1 MIGYPCQ
8 TFEMSSYCLAQQG
21 SDGRCLP
28 LTPIFAVLPRDTAL
42 PPRRTRELVWW
53 SLQVAARWA
62 RMTYRLLMIVLC
74 LLHAVS
80 ALAQSTTDLPLVGVL
95 RLDTPESVKPVA
107 TIFRNTLASLGQ
119 VDGRNIRIDFRLAS
133 GHAERFPELVQQ
145 LVREKASV
153 IVASGDAAVRAA
165 QQATKTIPIIAVV
178 DDIVAAGLIDSL
190 AKPGGN
196 TTGVSILA
204 TELDAKRLDILKR
217 IVGRGTIFGVLS
229 DPSSA
234 QARPQLLID
243 TAKSLGIELI
253 TEAVRSPEE
262 FANAFTSFRAKG
274 AEAVLMR
281 SSPLLFGFRKE
292 LCSLSMSHK
301 LPSIT
306 QNREQAEA
314 GCMVS
319 YGVKLSE
326 MHGLAAVY
334 VDKMLRG
341 ARPEDTPAQ
350 QPANYE
356 LIINQRS
363 VKALGI
369 ELPTP
374 LLAEADEVIE

>member
-1 MIGYPCQ
+1 MR
-8 TFEMSSYCLAQQG
+8 S
-21 SDGRCLP
+21 
-28 LTPIFAVLPRDTAL
+28 
-42 PPRRTRELVWW
+42 
-53 SLQVAARWA
+53 
-62 RMTYRLLMIVLC
+62 RLLLFVLLSIC
-74 LLHAVS
+74 SQVPAM
-80 ALAQSTTDLPLVGVL
+80 AQKSGDLPLIGVL

-107 TIFRNTLASLGQ
+107 AIFRDRLASLGRI
-119 VDGRNIRIDFRLAS
+119 DGRNVRIEFRLAE
-133 GHAERFPELVQQ
+133 GHAERFPELARA
-145 LVREKASV
+145 LVRDNASV

-217 IVGRGTIFGVLS
+217 IVGRGKRFGVLS

-234 QARPQLLID
+234 QAQPQLLID

-292 LCSLSMSHK
+292 LCSLSMTYK

-306 QNREQAEA
+306 QSREQAEA
-314 GCMVS
+314 GCAVS
-319 YGVKLSE
+319 YGVKLVE

-334 VDKMLRG
+334 TDKMLRG

-356 LIINQRS
+356 LIINQKT

>member
-1 MIGYPCQ
+1 
-8 TFEMSSYCLAQQG
+8 
-21 SDGRCLP
+21 
-28 LTPIFAVLPRDTAL
+28 
-42 PPRRTRELVWW
+42 
-53 SLQVAARWA
+53 
-62 RMTYRLLMIVLC
+62 MTYHVSVILVLC
-74 LLHAVS
+74 LFAADSAV
-80 ALAQSTTDLPLVGVL
+80 AQSTAELPLVGVL

-107 TIFRNTLASLGQ
+107 TIFRNRLASLGQ

-133 GHAERFPELVQQ
+133 GQAERFPQLAQQ
-145 LVREKASV
+145 LVRDKASV
-153 IVASGDAAVRAA
+153 IVASGDAATRAA
-165 QQATKTIPIIAVV
+165 QQATKTIPIVAVV

-217 IVGRGTIFGVLS
+217 IVGGARRFGVLS

-234 QARPQLLID
+234 QAKPELLLD
-243 TAKSLGIELI
+243 TAKSLRIELI
-253 TEAVRSPEE
+253 TEEVRRPEE
-262 FANAFTSFRAKG
+262 FVAAFATFRDKG

-292 LCSLSMSHK
+292 LCGLSLAHK
-301 LPSIT
+301 LLAIT
-306 QNREQAEA
+306 QMREQAEA
-314 GCMVS
+314 GCTVS

-341 ARPEDTPAQ
+341 ALPQDTPAQ

-356 LIINQRS
+356 LIVNQKTAR
-363 VKALGI
+363 ALGV
-369 ELPTP
+369 ELPNA
-374 LLAEADEVIE
+374 LLVEADEVIE

>member
-1 MIGYPCQ
+1 
-8 TFEMSSYCLAQQG
+8 
-21 SDGRCLP
+21 
-28 LTPIFAVLPRDTAL
+28 
-42 PPRRTRELVWW
+42 
-53 SLQVAARWA
+53 
-62 RMTYRLLMIVLC
+62 MTYRLLMIVLC
-74 LLHAVS
+74 LLHAVF

-107 TIFRNTLASLGQ
+107 TIFRNTLSSLGQ

-133 GHAERFPELVQQ
+133 GHAERFPELAQQ

-165 QQATKTIPIIAVV
+165 QQATKTIPIIAIV

-190 AKPGGN
+190 ARPGAN

-217 IVGRGTIFGVLS
+217 IVGGGRRFGVLS

-234 QARPQLLID
+234 RAKPQLLLD

-253 TEAVRSPEE
+253 TEEVRSPEE
-262 FANAFTSFRAKG
+262 FAAAFGSFRAKG
-274 AEAVLMR
+274 VEAILMR
-281 SSPLLFGFRKE
+281 SSPLIFGFRKE
-292 LCSLSMSHK
+292 LCSLSMTHK
-301 LPSIT
+301 LLSIT

-314 GCMVS
+314 GCTVS

-341 ARPEDTPAQ
+341 ALPRDTPAQ
-350 QPANYE
+350 QPLNYE
-356 LIINQRS
+356 LIINQKTA
-363 VKALGI
+363 KALGI
-369 ELPTP
+369 ELPNA
-374 LLAEADEVIE
+374 LLVEADEVLE